1 MSPVLPTFHESWY
14 RVADL
19 KLRIRS
25 SVHIVRQRYRGQRR
39 YVVLDQANNASFSL
53 SQPGYQLLGLLDGSR
68 TLREAWEICC
78 KVLGDEAPTQ
88 GEALDLLGQLAS
100 NNLLESELPPD
111 AAGMFER
118 YKKRKKR
125 ELQGALMNVLFP
137 RIPIFDPDAILEKAI
152 FLVGW
157 IFSWP
162 GLVVWLAVVL
172 AGVYTLL
179 NRGPGLGAALA
190 GASHI
195 LRPDNWLLLY
205 GAFVLDKL
213 VHESGHAIACKKFGH
228 QNGTSGEVHV
238 IGLMLLVF
246 TPVPYVDASSAWLLK
261 SRWQRAIVG
270 AAGMWVEFALAAAAA
285 MVWALSSPTS
295 TLHDFAYN
303 LMFIAS
309 VTTVIFNANPFLRYD
324 GYYILADLLEIPN
337 LFGRSIQYA
346 AYLIKRYAFG
356 LEHVINPADTP
367 GQKIWLVIYLVLAG
381 IVRVLVSSLIVL
393 FLVRELHNH
402 PEIMLLL
409 AVMATAGIAVWLL
422 VPLGR
427 GIWYLVDSPEL
438 LHHRTRAMS
447 ISLVTTA
454 LLVGAVGLIPLP
466 NHCRVEGVT
475 RAKIQRRIY
484 VQTSGFLQSFLPS
497 GKLTHGGPNGTVLL
511 RLANPSLQSKLA
523 SLASRWD
530 AAKVRWRQ
538 ALASSPAKAKI
549 YRHEIQ
555 AIAKRLTRLR
565 RKASDLTL
573 SAPVS
578 GTWIAPGLH
587 LHIGAY
593 LHRGQQVGTIADLH
607 TMLVFGAADQNRAGR
622 IIRAALHNA
631 AIRVYGRPSPAIPA
645 VIRREYPAG
654 ANTLPSAALSYLGGG
669 PFAPDPQQ
677 HQPLATAS
685 PFFLLEVQPR
695 KPVAWLPGQRVQM
708 RLALPHES
716 LAMQVLEMLRRA
728 LEPHNGA

>member
-14 RVADL
+14 RVADV

-53 SQPGYQLLGLLDGSR
+53 PQPGYQLMGLLDGTR
-68 TLREAWEICC
+68 TLREAWESCC

-125 ELQGALMNVLFP
+125 ELQNALMNVLFP
-137 RIPIFDPDAILEKAI
+137 RIPIFDPDAILEKGI

-162 GLVVWLAVVL
+162 GLVVWLAVIL
-172 AGVYTLL
+172 AGIYTLL

-285 MVWALSSPTS
+285 MVWALSSPAS

-324 GYYILADLLEIPN
+324 GYYILSDLLEIPN

-346 AYLIKRYAFG
+346 TYLIKRYAFR
-356 LEHVINPADTP
+356 LEHMVNPADTP
-367 GQKIWLVIYLVLAG
+367 GQKVWLVVYLLLAG

-427 GIWYLVDSPEL
+427 GVWYLLDSPEL
-438 LHHRTRAMS
+438 LQHRTRAVL
-447 ISLVTTA
+447 ISLVA
-454 LLVGAVGLIPLP
+454 VLLLAGAVGLIPLP

-475 RAKIQRRIY
+475 RARTQRRIY
-484 VQTSGFLQSFLPS
+484 VQTSGFLESFLPS
-497 GKLTHGGPNGTVLL
+497 GRLVQAGKNGTVLL
-511 RLANPSLQSKLA
+511 RLVNPSLQSELA
-523 SLASRWD
+523 ALVGRWD
-530 AAKVRWRQ
+530 AAKVRWRK
-538 ALASSPAKAKI
+538 ALDSSPAKALI
-549 YRHEIQ
+549 YHREIQ
-555 AIAKRLTRLR
+555 AIAQRLVRLR
-565 RKASDLTL
+565 RKISELTL
-573 SAPVS
+573 STPVS
-578 GTWIAPGLH
+578 GTWIAPSLH

-593 LHRGQQVGTIADLH
+593 LHRGQQVGTVANWQ

-622 IIRAALHNA
+622 IIRAGSHNTE
-631 AIRVYGRPSPAIPA
+631 IRVYGRPGLAVPA
-645 VIRREYPAG
+645 VIRREFPAG
-654 ANTLPSAALSYLGGG
+654 GNTLPSAALSYLGGG
-669 PFAPDPQQ
+669 PFAPNPQRNE
-677 HQPLATAS
+677 PLATGT

-695 KPVAWLPGQRVQM
+695 EPVAWLPGQRVQM
-708 RLALPHES
+708 RLALPDES
-716 LAMQVLEMLRRA
+716 LAMQLVDMLRRA
-728 LEPHNGA
+728 LESHGGA

>member
-1 MSPVLPTFHESWY
+1 MPPVLPTFHESWY

-19 KLRIRS
+19 KLRMRS
-25 SVHIVRQRYRGQRR
+25 SVHVVRQRYRGQRR

-53 SQPGYQLLGLLDGSR
+53 TQPAYQLLGLLDGTR
-68 TLREAWEICC
+68 TLREAWESCC

-88 GEALDLLGQLAS
+88 GEALDLLGQLSS

-111 AAGMFER
+111 ASGMFER

-137 RIPIFDPDAILEKAI
+137 RIPIFDPDAILEKGI

-162 GLVVWLAVVL
+162 GLVVWLGIMM

-270 AAGMWVEFALAAAAA
+270 AAGMWVEFALAAVAA
-285 MVWALSSPTS
+285 MVWALSSPAS

-324 GYYILADLLEIPN
+324 GYYILADVLEIPN

-346 AYLIKRYAFG
+346 AYLVKRYAFG
-356 LEHVINPADTP
+356 LEHVVNPADTR
-367 GQKIWLVIYLVLAG
+367 GQKIWLMVYLILAG

-409 AVMATAGIAVWLL
+409 AVMAIAGVVVWLI
-422 VPLGR
+422 VPMGR
-427 GIWYLVDSPEL
+427 GVWYLLDSPEL
-438 LHHRTRAMS
+438 LHHRTRATL
-447 ISLVTTA
+447 ISLAAVVLA
-454 LLVGAVGLIPLP
+454 AAAVGLIPLP
-466 NHCRVEGVT
+466 NHCRVEAVT
-475 RAKIQRRIY
+475 RANNQRRIY

-497 GKLTHGGPNGTVLL
+497 GRPVRAGKAATVLL
-511 RLANPSLQSKLA
+511 RLANPALQSKLA
-523 SLASRWD
+523 SLASRLD
-530 AAKVRWRQ
+530 AARANWRK
-538 ALASSPAKAKI
+538 ALASSPAKAGI
-549 YRHEIQ
+549 YLHEIQ
-555 AIAKRLTRLR
+555 ALTERLTRLR
-565 RKASDLTL
+565 RQASELTL
-573 SAPVS
+573 LTPIS
-578 GTWIAPGLH
+578 GTWIAPSLH

-593 LHRGQQVGTIADLH
+593 LHRGQQVGTVANLRK
-607 TMLVFGAADQNRAGR
+607 MLVFGAADQNRAGR
-622 IIRAALHNA
+622 IIRAGTHAVELR
-631 AIRVYGRPSPAIPA
+631 IYGRPSPAIPA
-645 VIRREYPAG
+645 VIVREFPAG
-654 ANTLPSAALSYLGGG
+654 GNTLPSEALSYLGGG
-669 PFAPDPQQ
+669 PFAPNPQLRA
-677 HQPLATAS
+677 PLATNR
-685 PFFLLEVQPR
+685 PFFLFEVRPR
-695 KPVAWLPGQRVQM
+695 QPVAWLPGQRVQM
-708 RLALPHES
+708 RLTLPAEP
-716 LAMQVLEMLRRA
+716 LARQVLDMLRRA
-728 LEPHNGA
+728 LEPNSGA